1 MNNTSKKHINISKFI
16 NLTLSVFMLFTCI
29 TFTGVKANEDET
41 GSEETTAPV
50 VENEASQETEDT
62 TEGDTSESINGE
74 SETQEESGELQSTE
88 ASQDDSNVTEPT
100 SEQNDSEDAIS
111 LTSSEGEDTNGDD
124 NSDPAPAQKVQ
135 ILYQIIVDDAVVK
148 ENNVCDK
155 TSFKIVEEFDPSTST
170 ASGSEVTGVNSNYV
184 FVGWYEKN
192 AEGVETKKS
201 SNTKFVPE
209 APTGTWTSG
218 YTYVYYAK
226 FVTKQEVTIN
236 YVVTGDVDGGSL
248 DNREETFNVGEE
260 NKPAGTGVHVSSYYE
275 FVGWYDNADCT
286 GDPISTDATATFVPT
301 TPEGG
306 WTTGTYTYYAKFH
319 YKDDYLRDVTINYYW
334 IGDNSNTIAKS
345 DVLVKGK
352 KIGENVSIGDRDIDN
367 ISNYKAEPYTK
378 TSKSIT
384 VREEASK
391 NVINFY
397 YYKRVKLVAK
407 SAEFPFDF
415 ENHSVSGFDSYWT
428 SDTQRENPLSITFAE
443 LSASATGKNI
453 GSYTSSVTKT
463 SGTVEGTVDD
473 SGLYYV
479 ESTVDGTLSI
489 KDVLAM
495 KTYDWKGSYTGRT
508 IKGTAPDINPVTDT
522 TVEYSTDGKAV
533 TDPTKVWTEDQPG
546 FVNAGVYKVDAKA
559 TNANYNPSVVY
570 GSYTVTITPKDISNT
585 DGFIVKV
592 GNIDDVNYY
601 DGQEHKVKPT
611 VKDAREDFIKINEG
625 TDYDVSFSE
634 DVVNAGTVTVTVTGK
649 GNFTGSVTRTYKINP
664 RPVTLTS
671 ADADKV
677 YDGTPLT
684 NSTVTVTEGSFLEG
698 EEPEIQTTGTIT
710 NVYKK
715 DGVVSSVPNTFEVK
729 EKSGSKYKA
738 SNYDI
743 TKIEGGLTI
752 LPVRTEVTVTI
763 TGIDSV
769 ITYDGKYHAVNDS
782 YTAVASNP
790 LYKVEGEDK
799 FYKKNDAAGE
809 SYKDVTPEGEKW
821 TTGIKATDFVNVTD
835 NFTDVKFVVE
845 KGLEGSLTIIPR
857 TYTVTTYSASRNYN
871 GKALTA
877 SGKIENLAEGDTA
890 TFTITGSQTEIGS
903 SKNTYKDFKFTG
915 DTKAS
920 NYVHGEDSIGTLT
933 VTSSG
938 WDDGGPFTTDT
949 CGNVFDRWG
958 NKIYEAKG
966 CNVGG
971 YNLVSTSVTD

>member
-41 GSEETTAPV
+41 GSDKTTTTV
-50 VENEASQETEDT
+50 VENEASKETEGT
-62 TEGDTSESINGE
+62 TEGDTSESIIDE
-74 SETQEESGELQSTE
+74 SEPQEESDESQSTE
-88 ASQDDSNVTEPT
+88 ANQDDSNETKAT
-100 SEQNDSEDAIS
+100 SEQNVSEAAIS
-111 LTSSEGEDTNGDD
+111 LASSEGEDTNGDD
-124 NSDPAPAQKVQ
+124 NSDSAPADFVL
-135 ILYQIIVDDAVVK
+135 INYNIVVNGVVDNDA
-148 ENNVCDK
+148 NVCSKD
-155 TSFKIVEEFDPSTST
+155 TFSFYERLDTPSSDVQ
-170 ASGSEVTGVNSNYV
+170 GSVVSNVSDSYN
-184 FVGWYEKN
+184 FIGWYELSAN
-192 AEGVETKKS
+192 GE
-201 SNTKFVPE
+201 
-209 APTGTWTSG
+209 WTLQTTSTSFTPSRSWELG
-218 YTYVYYAK
+218 KAYSYYAK
-226 FVTKQEVTIN
+226 FVTKQTEKVTID
-236 YVVTGDVDGGSL
+236 YVAVGDTDGGYVYNTS
-248 DNREETFNVGEE
+248 ETFNVGGSP
-260 NKPAGTGVHVSSYYE
+260 KGTTVKVMSYHE
-275 FVGWYDNADCT
+275 FLGWYDNADCT

-319 YKDDYLRDVTINYYW
+319 YKDECLKTVTANYYW
-334 IGDNSNTIAKS
+334 IGDKDNPNKKTIITS
-345 DVLVKGK
+345 TVVETDK
-352 KIGENVSIGDRDIDN
+352 KIGENVSSDVRDDI
-367 ISNYKAEPYTK
+367 INYKAVDT
-378 TSKSIT
+378 TRKSIT
-384 VREEASK
+384 VNSDDSK

-415 ENHSVSGFDSYWT
+415 NEHSVSGFDSYWT
-428 SDTQRENPLSITFAE
+428 RDTKRENPLSITFAE

-453 GSYTSSVTKT
+453 ANYTSSVTKT

-479 ESTVDGTLSI
+479 ESTVDGSLSI

-495 KTYDWKGSYTGRT
+495 KTWDWKGSYTGLI

-585 DGFIVKV
+585 DGFIVNV

-611 VKDAREDFIKINEG
+611 VVDPRGYISINEG

-634 DVVNAGTVTVTVTGK
+634 DVVNAGSVTVTVTGK
-649 GNFTGSVTRTYKINP
+649 GNFTGSVTRIYKINP

-671 ADADKV
+671 ADDDKV

-743 TKIEGGLTI
+743 TKKEGGLTI

-821 TTGIKATDFVNVTD
+821 TTGIMASDFINNTD
-835 NFTDVKFVVE
+835 NFTTVKFVVE